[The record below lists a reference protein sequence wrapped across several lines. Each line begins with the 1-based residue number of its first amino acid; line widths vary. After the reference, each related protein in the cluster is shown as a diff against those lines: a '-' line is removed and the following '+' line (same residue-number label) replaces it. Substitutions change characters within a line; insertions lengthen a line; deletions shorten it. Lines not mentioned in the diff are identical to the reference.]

1 MVESRWTMARLKLA
15 TIISVIRVIWG
26 SRLEPDRRSTL
37 DGPDYARGEL
47 GEGTK
52 HLEITR

>member
-1 MVESRWTMARLKLA
+1 MARLKLA